1 MQEILDTSWVPNLL
15 IPGAPKAG
23 TSSLQRWIAD
33 HPDAFG
39 STEKETYFLVDPDTH
54 MYRPDFH
61 ISHGL
66 ETWRAQFPIPA
77 GQQPKIIV
85 ESTPG
90 YIYYK
95 TALDTVPNLPSQ
107 PKCLFVLREPG
118 SQILSLYT
126 YFRDNWDWIP
136 SDMSFAA
143 FLDAVRAGTHD
154 FKGNELARNALSY
167 ARYIDFL
174 EPWADRLG
182 PDRMMVTT
190 FDALKADGPALTQH
204 IAGWLGLEPGFYEN
218 YDFPRENETYAPKNR
233 ALQSLNVKIRGSLP
247 KGKAY
252 DLARSLYRR
261 LNTVKGRAPQT
272 TDKELAVELGKD
284 FAEANRLLAARFDL
298 DLGSWPT

>member
-1 MQEILDTSWVPNLL
+1 MTDLPWLPNFL

-54 MYRPDFH
+54 MHMPDFH
-61 ISHGL
+61 ISQGL
-66 ETWRAQFPIPA
+66 ETWQAQFPIPA
-77 GQQPKIIV
+77 DQQPKIIV

-95 TALDTVPNLPSQ
+95 IALDTVPDLPSQ

-143 FLDAVRAGTHD
+143 FIEAARAGTHD
-154 FKGNELARNALSY
+154 FKGNELARNALAY

-182 PDRMMVTT
+182 PDRIMVTT
-190 FDALKADGPALTQH
+190 FDALKADGPALTLR
-204 IAGWLGLEPGFYEN
+204 IAEWLGLEPGFYES

-247 KGKAY
+247 KGRAY
-252 DLARSLYRR
+252 DLARGLYRR
-261 LNTVKGRAPQT
+261 LNTVKGRAPKT
-272 TDKELAVELGKD
+272 TDKELAAELGKD
-284 FAEANRLLAARFDL
+284 FTEANRRLAARFDL
-298 DLGSWPT
+298 DLSGWPT

>member
-1 MQEILDTSWVPNLL
+1 MTQPSWLPNFF

-39 STEKETYFLVDPDTH
+39 SKEKETYFLVDPGTH
-54 MYRPDFH
+54 MYVPDFH

-66 ETWRAQFPIPA
+66 STWEKQFPIPIN
-77 GQQPKIIV
+77 QNPKIIV

-95 TALDTVPNLPSQ
+95 TALDTIPDLPSE

-136 SDMSFAA
+136 AEMCFAG
-143 FLDAVRAGTHD
+143 FLEAVRSGTHQ
-154 FKGNELARNALSY
+154 FKGNELACNALTY

-182 PDRMMVTT
+182 PDRIMVTT
-190 FDALKADGPALTQH
+190 FDELTTDAPALMRR
-204 IAGWLGLEPGFYEN
+204 IVAWLGLEPGFYDS

-233 ALQSLNVKIRGSLP
+233 ALQSLNVKIRHRLP
-247 KGKAY
+247 KGQAY
-252 DLARSLYRR
+252 DLARGLYRR
-261 LNTVKGRAPQT
+261 LNTVKRRAPANI
-272 TDKELAVELGKD
+272 DKELAVELGKE
-284 FAEANRLLAARFDL
+284 FIESNRRLATRFGL
-298 DLGSWPT
+298 DLSGWPT